1 MSYSYKKYVTDE
13 NNLKKKLKKYGVA
26 IIPNILTDQECDS
39 TINNIWNYFEL
50 ITSSWDLP
58 INRNNPE
65 TWRGFYELFPKHSM
79 LFQHW
84 TVGHNQASWDLRQN
98 PKIVSVFAKLWDVS
112 NNDLLV
118 SFDGLSFNPPPE
130 TTNRGWYRK
139 NTWYHSDQSF
149 TRNNLECVQS
159 WVTALDVEEGDATLA
174 FYEKSNRYH
183 KEFSEKF
190 KITDKSDW
198 YKLNKTEEDFFKQ
211 KGCKESRI
219 KCPKGSL
226 VLWDSRTIH
235 CGVEAQKSRNKSK
248 FRAVVYLCYQPKS
261 FSNKKQIEKK
271 QKAFTDLRTTSHWPA
286 KIKLFPKY
294 PRTYGKDLPEI
305 KDIKPPN
312 VTALGMSLAGFIN
325 N

>member
-26 IIPNILTDQECDS
+26 IIPNILSDQECES
-39 TINNIWNYFEL
+39 TIDNIWNYFES
-50 ITSSWDLP
+50 ITDGWDSS
-58 INRNNPE
+58 INRNDKE

-98 PKIVSVFAKLWDVS
+98 PKIVSVFAKLWGVS

-198 YKLNKTEEDFFKQ
+198 YKLSKIEEDFFKQ

-235 CGVEAQKSRNKSK
+235 CGVEAQKSRTKSK

-271 QKAFTDLRTTSHWPA
+271 QKAFTNLRTTSHWPA

-305 KDIKPPN
+305 KNIKPPN
-312 VTALGMSLAGFIN
+312 VTGLGMSLAGFN
-325 N
+325 